1 MTIMRE
7 ALTIS
12 LPDKTKALVERLARE
27 RDLTT
32 SEYVRRAIFRQ
43 LWEDAAEESTRLA
56 LPEARA
62 RGVYTDEDVF
72 RLIS

>member
-1 MTIMRE
+1 
-7 ALTIS
+7 
-12 LPDKTKALVERLARE
+12 
-27 RDLTT
+27 
-32 SEYVRRAIFRQ
+32 VRRAIFRQ

>member
-1 MTIMRE
+1 MRK

-12 LPDKTKALVERLARE
+12 LPDDTKGLVERLARSE
-27 RDLTT
+27 GLTT

-43 LWEDAAEESTRLA
+43 IWQDAATESQRRA
-56 LPEARA
+56 IPRARA
-62 RGVYTDEDVF
+62 RGVFTDEDVF

>member
-1 MTIMRE
+1 MRQ

-12 LPDKTKALVERLARE
+12 LPDKTKSLVERLARE
-27 RDLTT
+27 NDLTT

-43 LWEDAAEESTRLA
+43 IWQDAAEQSLRVA
-56 LPEARA
+56 LPRA
-62 RGVYTDEDVF
+62 RNQGVFTDEDVF